1 MMKNLLLFLFSASLL
16 LGKPEDVVILGSGP
30 AGLTAAIYTARAGL
44 SPLVIE
50 GNEPGGQIAYSEMV
64 ENFPGFPEG
73 ISGYQ
78 LSENMRT
85 QATRFGAK
93 IASAKVV
100 EVDLSSRPFSLFLE
114 DKTVIQAKSLIIASG
129 ASAKWLGLP
138 SEQLLVGK
146 GVSSCAT
153 CDGYFFKNKH
163 VVVVGGGDTA
173 MEDALLLTNYAQ
185 KVTVI
190 HRRDSLRA
198 SKVLQDKAFANKKI
212 EFIWNSAVEEIS
224 DPEKGKVT
232 GVSLRNLS
240 SGKTHFFP
248 CDGVFVAIGHTPN
261 TALFAQNLPL
271 DELGYIILKGKTTA
285 TSIPGLFAAGDITDP
300 RYRQAVSAA
309 GSGCMAAIDA
319 YRFLEGE

>member
-1 MMKNLLLFLFSASLL
+1 MMKSLLLFLFTTSLL
-16 LGKPEDVVILGSGP
+16 LGKPEEVVIIGSGP

-44 SPLVIE
+44 APLVIE

-78 LSENMRT
+78 LSENMRG
-85 QATRFGAK
+85 QATRFGTK
-93 IASAKVV
+93 IVSAKVV
-100 EVDLSSRPFSLFLE
+100 DVDLSSRPFSLFLE

-138 SEQLLVGK
+138 SEQPLLGK

-153 CDGYFFKNKH
+153 CDGYFFKNKN
-163 VVVVGGGDTA
+163 VVVIGGGDTA
-173 MEDALLLTNYAQ
+173 MEDALLLTKYAK

-198 SKVLQDKAFANKKI
+198 SKILQDKAFANPKI
-212 EFIWNSAVEEIS
+212 EFIWNTSVEEIS
-224 DPEKGKVT
+224 DPTAGKVT

-261 TALFAQNLPL
+261 TSLFAKALPL
-271 DELGYIILKGKTTA
+271 DSLGYITLPGKTTE
-285 TSIPGLFAAGDITDP
+285 TSIPGLFAAGDVTDP